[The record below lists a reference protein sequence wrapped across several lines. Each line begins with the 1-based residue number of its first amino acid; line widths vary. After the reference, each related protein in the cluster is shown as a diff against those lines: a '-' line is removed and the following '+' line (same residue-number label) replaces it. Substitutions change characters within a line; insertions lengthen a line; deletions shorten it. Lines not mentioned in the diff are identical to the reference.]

1 MGYLKAIRCK
11 AVATLEELKASV
23 VQVNETPELERYE
36 TAKKLFDADDTIR
49 YFHFFS
55 ETGTHPHP
63 ITRESVEYYMTKKYY
78 ENVKSDK

>member
-1 MGYLKAIRCK
+1 MGYLKAIRRQ

-23 VQVNETPELERYE
+23 VYVNETPELERYE
-36 TAKKLFDADDTIR
+36 TAKKLFDNDNTIL

-55 ETGTHPHP
+55 DSRTHPHP

-78 ENVKSDK
+78 DK

>member
-11 AVATLEELKASV
+11 AVATLEELKARV